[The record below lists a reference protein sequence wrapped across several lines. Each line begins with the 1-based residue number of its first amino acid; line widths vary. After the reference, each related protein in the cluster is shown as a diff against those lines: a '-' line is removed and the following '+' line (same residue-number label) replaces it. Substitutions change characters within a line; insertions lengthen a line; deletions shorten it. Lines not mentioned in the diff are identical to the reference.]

1 MIEGRIV
8 LMKRLLT
15 LILATWSV
23 AALTGDAWGGVLFR
37 DEMVD
42 PNGWG
47 KNANSTDNTATFNYN
62 YSADGIPEAPNSQGG
77 DAATRGVKL
86 EANNTNFVDSADF
99 FTLYPLGQSFSGN
112 YQLRFDAWQNYSTF
126 DREQD
131 GGAGTTEFLGGGI
144 GYDGTTAD
152 VASGVQAI
160 ETGDGGSG
168 SDYRVFSSDS
178 SVPSQYFLASG
189 EMWCGS
195 RNATGCTTYT
205 DQYPA
210 GSGVPP
216 AAQGQTGSPNQNR
229 AGSSAFQWYTWQF
242 SVRNDIVSV
251 QQFNKLGERL
261 VVATWDNS
269 DPNDAIPT
277 ATTDGNISI
286 FYADFFS
293 SVSPSAALMFGIVD
307 NVIVTVPEPATL
319 AVFGLGCCGLAFVR
333 RKRS

>member
-1 MIEGRIV
+1 
-8 LMKRLLT
+8 MKRLLS

-23 AALTGDAWGGVLFR
+23 ALLAGDASGGELFR

-42 PNGWG
+42 GTGWG
-47 KNANSTDNTATFNYN
+47 KNANTADHTATFNYN
-62 YSADGIPEAPNSQGG
+62 YSANGIPEAPHSLGG

-99 FTLYPLGQSFSGN
+99 FTLYPLGQNFTGN
-112 YQLRFDAWQNYSTF
+112 YQLRFDAWANYSTF

-152 VASGVQAI
+152 IKSGAQAMVTN
-160 ETGDGGSG
+160 EGGSG

-178 SVPSQYFLASG
+178 SVPVQDFHDSAQ
-189 EMWCGS
+189 MHCGS
-195 RNATGCTTYT
+195 RNNNGCTTYI

-216 AAQGQTGSPNQNR
+216 AAQGQTGVPNQNR
-229 AGSSAFQWYTWQF
+229 LGAPAFQWYTWQF
-242 SVRNDIVSV
+242 SVLNDIVSV
-251 QQFNKLGERL
+251 QQFNDSGDRL
-261 VVATWDNS
+261 LIATWDNA
-269 DPNDAIPT
+269 DPNDTIAT

-286 FYADFFS
+286 FYADFFN
-293 SVSPSAALMFGIVD
+293 SVSPSAALTFGIVD
-307 NVIVTVPEPATL
+307 NVIVTVPEPASL
-319 AVFGLGCCGLAFVR
+319 AMFAMGSLGYAFFR
-333 RKRS
+333 RRR

>member
-1 MIEGRIV
+1 
-8 LMKRLLT
+8 MKRLLT
-15 LILATWSV
+15 LVFATCSV
-23 AALTGDAWGGVLFR
+23 AALCGDAWGGVLFR

-47 KNANSTDNTATFNYN
+47 KNASSSDHTATFNYD
-62 YSADGIPEAPNSQGG
+62 YSVNGIPEAPNSEVG

-86 EANNTNFVDSADF
+86 QANNTDFTDSVEF
-99 FTLYPLGQSFSGN
+99 FTLYPLGQNFTGN

-152 VASGVQAI
+152 VASGAQAI
-160 ETGDGGSG
+160 VTNEGGSG

-178 SVPSQYFLASG
+178 SVPQQYFLATG
-189 EMWCGS
+189 EMWCGQ

-216 AAQGQTGSPNQNR
+216 AVQGQTGSPNENR
-229 AGSSAFQWYTWQF
+229 AGSSGFQWYTWQF
-242 SVRNDIVSV
+242 SIKDGIVSV
-251 QQFNKLGERL
+251 QQFNQNGDRL
-261 VVATWDNS
+261 NVATWDNN

-277 ATTDGNISI
+277 ATTDGNISV

-293 SVSPSAALMFGIVD
+293 SVSPSGALTFGVVD
-307 NVIVTVPEPATL
+307 NVIVTIPEPSISAL
-319 AVFGLGCCGLAFVR
+319 LGMACCGFAFVR
-333 RKRS
+333 RRHS